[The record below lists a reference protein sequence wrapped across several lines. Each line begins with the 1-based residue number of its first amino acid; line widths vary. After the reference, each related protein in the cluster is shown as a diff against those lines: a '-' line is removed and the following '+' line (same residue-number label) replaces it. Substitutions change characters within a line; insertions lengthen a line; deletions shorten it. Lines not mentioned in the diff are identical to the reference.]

1 MDFGA
6 GARKRPLG
14 EPTRFAAAW
23 LHEPGSEQTYALV
36 LMSKNVRKLPRE
48 LDVPHP
54 ERLSC
59 DHPNFDEIMLRHSIS
74 MALENPGYTDPE
86 TGYFVFNAK
95 TLAEEGKCCA
105 NMCRH
110 CPFKR

>member
-1 MDFGA
+1 
-6 GARKRPLG
+6 
-14 EPTRFAAAW
+14 
-23 LHEPGSEQTYALV
+23 
-36 LMSKNVRKLPRE
+36 MSKIVRKLPRD

-59 DHPNFDEIMLRHSIS
+59 DDPNFDEIMLRHNISI
-74 MALENPGYTDPE
+74 AIENPGYTDPE

-95 TLAEEGKCCA
+95 TLADQGKCCA
-105 NMCRH
+105 NSCRH

>member
-1 MDFGA
+1 
-6 GARKRPLG
+6 
-14 EPTRFAAAW
+14 
-23 LHEPGSEQTYALV
+23 
-36 LMSKNVRKLPRE
+36 MSKKVRKLPRE

-59 DHPNFDEIMLRHSIS
+59 DEPNFDEIMLRHDIS

-95 TLAEEGKCCA
+95 TLADQGKCCA
-105 NMCRH
+105 NLCRH